1 MANSEGL
8 DLRICVRY
16 NNIMFVLRTLSG
28 RIITPNPRKVKR
40 CPPHARVKG
49 EISVIRRMEARDLE
63 AVASMWLASNLE
75 AHSFIPAEYW
85 RGNYEAVKA
94 ALAQAEVYVYEDAA
108 GVLGFVG
115 LSGDYVEGIFAAS
128 HARSHGIGKQLL
140 DHVKATHRCL
150 ELNVYAKNRRA
161 VEFYQREGFELK
173 GSGVDPHTREE
184 DFLFFWRDK

>member
-115 LSGDYVEGIFAAS
+115 LSGDYVEGIFVAS
-128 HARSHGIGKQLL
+128 HARSHGIGRQLL
-140 DHVKATHRCL
+140 DHVKATRRCL

>member
-1 MANSEGL
+1 M
-8 DLRICVRY
+8 RVCVRY

-28 RIITPNPRKVKR
+28 RIITPNPWKVKR
-40 CPPHARVKG
+40 CPPHARIKG

-63 AVASMWLASNLE
+63 AVASIWLASNLE

-115 LSGDYVEGIFAAS
+115 LSGDYVEGIFVAS
-128 HARSHGIGKQLL
+128 DARSHGIGRQLL

-184 DFLFFWRDK
+184 DSLFFWRDK

>member
-1 MANSEGL
+1 M
-8 DLRICVRY
+8 RICVRY

-40 CPPHARVKG
+40 CPPRVRVKG

-63 AVASMWLASNLE
+63 AVASIWLASNLE

-85 RGNYEAVKA
+85 RGNYEAGKA

-115 LSGDYVEGIFAAS
+115 LSGDYVEGIFVAS
-128 HARSHGIGKQLL
+128 DARSHGIGRQLL

-173 GSGVDPHTREE
+173 GSGVDPHTRE

>member
-28 RIITPNPRKVKR
+28 RIITPNLRKVKR
-40 CPPHARVKG
+40 CPPHAKIKG

-63 AVASMWLASNLE
+63 AVASIWLASNLE

-85 RGNYEAVKA
+85 RGNYETVKA
-94 ALAQAEVYVYEDAA
+94 ALAQAEMYVYEDAA

-115 LSGDYVEGIFAAS
+115 LSGDYVEGIFVAS
-128 HARSHGIGKQLL
+128 HAHSHGIGRQLL

>member
-1 MANSEGL
+1 M
-8 DLRICVRY
+8 
-16 NNIMFVLRTLSG
+16 
-28 RIITPNPRKVKR
+28 
-40 CPPHARVKG
+40 
-49 EISVIRRMEARDLE
+49 IRRMEARDLE
-63 AVASMWLASNLE
+63 AVATIWLASNLE

-94 ALAQAEVYVYEDAA
+94 ALARAEVYVYEDAS

-115 LSGDYVEGIFAAS
+115 LSGDYIEGIFVAS
-128 HARSHGIGKQLL
+128 DARSHGIGRQLL

-173 GSGVDPHTREE
+173 GSGVDPNTREE

>member
-28 RIITPNPRKVKR
+28 RIITPNPWKVKR
-40 CPPHARVKG
+40 CPPHARIKG

-63 AVASMWLASNLE
+63 AVASIWLASNLE

-115 LSGDYVEGIFAAS
+115 LSGDYIEGIFVAS
-128 HARSHGIGKQLL
+128 HARSHGIGRQLL

>member
-28 RIITPNPRKVKR
+28 RIITPNLRKVKR
-40 CPPHARVKG
+40 CPPHARIKG

-63 AVASMWLASNLE
+63 AVASIWLASNLE

-85 RGNYEAVKA
+85 RGNYETVKA
-94 ALAQAEVYVYEDAA
+94 ALAQAVMYVYEDAA

-115 LSGDYVEGIFAAS
+115 LSGDYVEGIFVAS
-128 HARSHGIGKQLL
+128 HARSHGIGRQLL

>member
-63 AVASMWLASNLE
+63 AVASIWLASNLE
-75 AHSFIPAEYW
+75 THSFIPAEYW

-115 LSGDYVEGIFAAS
+115 LSGDYVEGIFVAS
-128 HARSHGIGKQLL
+128 HARSHGIGRQLL

-173 GSGVDPHTREE
+173 GSGVDPHTWEE
-184 DFLFFWRDK
+184 DFLFFWRDE

>member
-1 MANSEGL
+1 M
-8 DLRICVRY
+8 RICVRY

-28 RIITPNPRKVKR
+28 RIITPNLRKVKR
-40 CPPHARVKG
+40 CPPHARIKG

-63 AVASMWLASNLE
+63 AVSSIWLASNLE

-115 LSGDYVEGIFAAS
+115 LSGDYVAGIFVAS
-128 HARSHGIGKQLL
+128 HARSHGIGRQLL

-184 DFLFFWRDK
+184 DFLFFWRDE

>member
-28 RIITPNPRKVKR
+28 WIITPNPRKVKR

-63 AVASMWLASNLE
+63 AVASIWLASNLE

-115 LSGDYVEGIFAAS
+115 LSGDYVEGIFVAS

-184 DFLFFWRDK
+184 DFLFFWRDE

>member
-1 MANSEGL
+1 M
-8 DLRICVRY
+8 RIYVRY

-63 AVASMWLASNLE
+63 AVASIWLASNLE

-115 LSGDYVEGIFAAS
+115 LSGDYVEGIFVAS

>member
-16 NNIMFVLRTLSG
+16 NNIVFVLRTLSG
-28 RIITPNPRKVKR
+28 RIITPNPRKVKL
-40 CPPHARVKG
+40 CPPHARIKG

-63 AVASMWLASNLE
+63 AVASIWLASNLE

-115 LSGDYVEGIFAAS
+115 LSGDYVEGIFVAS
-128 HARSHGIGKQLL
+128 DARSHGIGKQLL

-184 DFLFFWRDK
+184 VFLFFWRDK

>member
-8 DLRICVRY
+8 DLRTCVRY

-49 EISVIRRMEARDLE
+49 EMSVIRRMEARDLE
-63 AVASMWLASNLE
+63 AVASIWLASNLE

-115 LSGDYVEGIFAAS
+115 LSGDYVEGIFVAS
-128 HARSHGIGKQLL
+128 HARSHGIGRQLL

-184 DFLFFWRDK
+184 DFLFFWRDE

>member
-28 RIITPNPRKVKR
+28 RIITPNLRKVKR
-40 CPPHARVKG
+40 CPPHARIKG

-63 AVASMWLASNLE
+63 AVASIWLASNLE

-85 RGNYEAVKA
+85 RGNYETVKA
-94 ALAQAEVYVYEDAA
+94 ALAQAEMYVYEDAA

-115 LSGDYVEGIFAAS
+115 LSGDYVEGIFVAS
-128 HARSHGIGKQLL
+128 HARSHGIGRQLL

-173 GSGVDPHTREE
+173 GSGVDPRTREK
-184 DFLFFWRDK
+184 DFLFFWRDR

>member
-63 AVASMWLASNLE
+63 AVSSIWLASNLE

-115 LSGDYVEGIFAAS
+115 LSGDYVEGIFVAS
-128 HARSHGIGKQLL
+128 HARSHGIGRQLL

>member
-40 CPPHARVKG
+40 CPPHARIKG

-63 AVASMWLASNLE
+63 AVSSIWLASNLE

-85 RGNYEAVKA
+85 RRNYEAVKA
-94 ALAQAEVYVYEDAA
+94 ALAQAEMYVYEDAA

-115 LSGDYVEGIFAAS
+115 LSGDYIEGIFVAS
-128 HARSHGIGKQLL
+128 HARSHGIGRQLL

-161 VEFYQREGFELK
+161 FEFYQREGFELK

>member
-28 RIITPNPRKVKR
+28 RIITPNLRKVKR
-40 CPPHARVKG
+40 CPPHARIKG

-63 AVASMWLASNLE
+63 AVASIWLASNLE

-85 RGNYEAVKA
+85 RGNYETVKA
-94 ALAQAEVYVYEDAA
+94 ALAQAEMYVYEDAA

-115 LSGDYVEGIFAAS
+115 LSGDYVEGIFVAS
-128 HARSHGIGKQLL
+128 HARSHGIGRQLL

>member
-16 NNIMFVLRTLSG
+16 NNTMFVLRTLSG

-40 CPPHARVKG
+40 CPPHARIKG

-63 AVASMWLASNLE
+63 AVASIWLASNLE

-85 RGNYEAVKA
+85 RGNYETVKA
-94 ALAQAEVYVYEDAA
+94 ALAQAEMYVYEDAA

-115 LSGDYVEGIFAAS
+115 LSGDYVEGIFVAS
-128 HARSHGIGKQLL
+128 HARSHGIGRQLL

>member
-8 DLRICVRY
+8 DLRIYVRY

-63 AVASMWLASNLE
+63 AVASIWLASNLE

-115 LSGDYVEGIFAAS
+115 LSGDYVEGIFVAS

>member
-49 EISVIRRMEARDLE
+49 EISVIRRMEARDPE
-63 AVASMWLASNLE
+63 AVASIWLASNLE

-115 LSGDYVEGIFAAS
+115 LSGDYVEGIFVTS
-128 HARSHGIGKQLL
+128 DARSHGIGRQLL

>member
-63 AVASMWLASNLE
+63 AVASIWLASNLE

-115 LSGDYVEGIFAAS
+115 LSGDYVEGIFVAS

>member
-1 MANSEGL
+1 M
-8 DLRICVRY
+8 RICVRY

-28 RIITPNPRKVKR
+28 RIITPNLRKVKR

-63 AVASMWLASNLE
+63 AVASIWLASNLE

-115 LSGDYVEGIFAAS
+115 LSGDYVEGIFVAS
-128 HARSHGIGKQLL
+128 DARSHGIGRQLL

-184 DFLFFWRDK
+184 DFLFFWRDE

>member
-16 NNIMFVLRTLSG
+16 NNIVFVLRTLSG

-49 EISVIRRMEARDLE
+49 DISVIRRMEARDLE
-63 AVASMWLASNLE
+63 AVASIWLASNLE

-115 LSGDYVEGIFAAS
+115 LSGDYVEGIFVAS

>member
-63 AVASMWLASNLE
+63 AVASIWLASNLE

-115 LSGDYVEGIFAAS
+115 LSGDYVEGIFVAS

-184 DFLFFWRDK
+184 DFLFFWRDE

>member
-8 DLRICVRY
+8 DSRICVRY

-63 AVASMWLASNLE
+63 AVASIWLASNLE

-115 LSGDYVEGIFAAS
+115 LSGDYVEGIFVAS

>member
-63 AVASMWLASNLE
+63 AVASIWLASNLE

-115 LSGDYVEGIFAAS
+115 LSGDYVEGIFVAS
-128 HARSHGIGKQLL
+128 DARSHGIGRQLL

-184 DFLFFWRDK
+184 VFLFFWRDE

>member
-1 MANSEGL
+1 M
-8 DLRICVRY
+8 RICVRY

-28 RIITPNPRKVKR
+28 RIITPNLRKVKR
-40 CPPHARVKG
+40 CPPHARIKG

-63 AVASMWLASNLE
+63 AVASIWLASNLE

-85 RGNYEAVKA
+85 RGNYETVKA
-94 ALAQAEVYVYEDAA
+94 ALAQAEMYVYEDAA

-115 LSGDYVEGIFAAS
+115 LSGDYVEGIFVAS
-128 HARSHGIGKQLL
+128 HARSHGIGRQLL

-173 GSGVDPHTREE
+173 GSGVDPNTREE

>member
-40 CPPHARVKG
+40 CPPHARIKG
-49 EISVIRRMEARDLE
+49 EISVIRCMEARDLE
-63 AVASMWLASNLE
+63 AVASIWLASNLE

-115 LSGDYVEGIFAAS
+115 LSGDYVEGIFVAS
-128 HARSHGIGKQLL
+128 HARSHGIGRQLL

-184 DFLFFWRDK
+184 DFLFFWRDE

>member
-1 MANSEGL
+1 M
-8 DLRICVRY
+8 RICVRY

-28 RIITPNPRKVKR
+28 RIITPNLRKVKR
-40 CPPHARVKG
+40 CPPHTRIKG

-63 AVASMWLASNLE
+63 AVASIWLASNLE

-115 LSGDYVEGIFAAS
+115 LSGDYVEGIFVAS

>member
-28 RIITPNPRKVKR
+28 RIITPNLRKVKR
-40 CPPHARVKG
+40 CPPHARIKG

-63 AVASMWLASNLE
+63 AVASIWLASNLE

-85 RGNYEAVKA
+85 HGNYEAVKA

-115 LSGDYVEGIFAAS
+115 LSGDYIEGIFVAS
-128 HARSHGIGKQLL
+128 HARSHGIGRQLL

>member
-1 MANSEGL
+1 M
-8 DLRICVRY
+8 
-16 NNIMFVLRTLSG
+16 
-28 RIITPNPRKVKR
+28 
-40 CPPHARVKG
+40 
-49 EISVIRRMEARDLE
+49 IRRMEARDLE
-63 AVASMWLASNLE
+63 AVASIWLASNLE

-94 ALAQAEVYVYEDAA
+94 ALAQAEMYVYEDAA

-115 LSGDYVEGIFAAS
+115 LSGDYVEGIFVAPD
-128 HARSHGIGKQLL
+128 ARSHGIGRQLL